1 MFSSSSSPTNI
12 FSIRR
17 FGRAHYLHAI
27 QTRLFTFTKKARG
40 CAVPSLFSSEAPCQ
54 ASFRPLPSG
63 LQVWVLYIGKQ
74 TVRIYRPSNW
84 SPSFIEGY
92 STIFQPRGPQHH
104 TDESTQFFTRAR
116 LEGTE
121 LLGMIGPRPTLK
133 SYSQTLKNYLNYPD
147 YLDVQFCFFNQRL
160 YRRYLFQ
167 PFPFFLNR
175 ISNFTA

>member
-40 CAVPSLFSSEAPCQ
+40 CPLCFHPKLPAKLAFALYPLFGYCILENKQSESTDHPIEVPLSSRGIQP
-54 ASFRPLPSG
+54 F
-63 LQVWVLYIGKQ
+63 
-74 TVRIYRPSNW
+74 
-84 SPSFIEGY
+84 
-92 STIFQPRGPQHH
+92 FQPRGPQHH

-133 SYSQTLKNYLNYPD
+133 SYSQTLKNCLNYPD

-167 PFPFFLNR
+167 PFPFFLNG